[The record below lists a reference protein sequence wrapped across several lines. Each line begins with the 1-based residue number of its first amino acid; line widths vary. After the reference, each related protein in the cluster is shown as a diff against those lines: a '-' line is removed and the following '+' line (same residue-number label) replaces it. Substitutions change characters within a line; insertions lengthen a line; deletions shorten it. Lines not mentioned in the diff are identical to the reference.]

1 MNVNSPILL
10 RFAMIFNLT
19 QMRNIFIS
27 VLVMGLTILLLTGCS
42 GSSNKSGSD
51 TIDSLK
57 LSIMKQ
63 NFGTVDGKPVY
74 LFTMKNKNGIT
85 IRITNYGGIITSILV
100 PDKNGKIGDIVLGY
114 DSLKGYLEA
123 TPYFGA
129 IVGRYANRIAK
140 GRFTLDGKIYKLAIN
155 NGNNTLH
162 GGIKGFDKVVW
173 DASESSDTAG
183 SSLIL
188 TYLSKDG
195 EEGYPGNLS
204 VKVTY
209 TLTNYDE
216 FRTLIE
222 ATTDKAT
229 PVNLC
234 NHSYFNLAEC
244 DTSILGHILTINAD
258 RFTVVNDE
266 LIPTG
271 ELRPVAG
278 GPMDF
283 TKPHVIGKRIDKVP
297 GAPPGGYDHNYV
309 LLKKQ
314 GELSQA
320 AILVDVKTG
329 RRLEIFTTQPGVQF
343 YSGNFLDGT
352 ITGKEAKKY
361 YQHWGLCLETQH
373 FPDSPNQ
380 ATFPGTILKPG
391 EKYSETTLY
400 KFGVLK

>member
-1 MNVNSPILL
+1 
-10 RFAMIFNLT
+10 
-19 QMRNIFIS
+19 
-27 VLVMGLTILLLTGCS
+27 
-42 GSSNKSGSD
+42 
-51 TIDSLK
+51 
-57 LSIMKQ
+57 MKQ
-63 NFGTVDGKPVY
+63 DFGTVDGKPVY
-74 LFTMKNKNGIT
+74 LFTMKNKKGIT

-100 PDKNGKIGDIVLGY
+100 PDNKGKLGDIVLGY

-140 GRFTLDGKIYKLAIN
+140 GRFILDGKTFQLAIN

-173 DASESSDTAG
+173 DASELSDSAG
-183 SSLIL
+183 ASLIL

-209 TLTNYDE
+209 TLTNNDE

-222 ATTDKAT
+222 ATTDQAT

-234 NHSYFNLAEC
+234 NHSYFNLSEC
-244 DTSILGHILTINAD
+244 DTNILGHLLTINAD
-258 RFTVVNDE
+258 RYTVVNDE

-271 ELRPVAG
+271 ELRPVKG
-278 GPMDF
+278 TTMDF
-283 TKPHVIGKRIDKVP
+283 TVPHMIGQRIDQVP

-309 LLKKQ
+309 LVKTP
-314 GELSQA
+314 GELSLA
-320 AILVDVKTG
+320 ATLQDTVSG
-329 RRLEIFTTQPGVQF
+329 RMLEILTTQPGVQF

-352 ITGKEAKKY
+352 ITGKGGKIYEK
-361 YQHWGLCLETQH
+361 HWGLCLETQH

-380 ATFPGTILKPG
+380 ATFPNTILRPG
-391 EKYSETTLY
+391 EKYSETTVY

>member
-1 MNVNSPILL
+1 M
-10 RFAMIFNLT
+10 
-19 QMRNIFIS
+19 
-27 VLVMGLTILLLTGCS
+27 
-42 GSSNKSGSD
+42 
-51 TIDSLK
+51 
-57 LSIMKQ
+57 
-63 NFGTVDGKPVY
+63 
-74 LFTMKNKNGIT
+74 
-85 IRITNYGGIITSILV
+85 V
-100 PDKNGKIGDIVLGY
+100 PDKNGSSGDIVLGY
-114 DSLKGYLEA
+114 DSLKGYLES

-140 GRFTLDGKIYKLAIN
+140 GRFILDGKIYQLAIN

-183 SSLIL
+183 VSLIL

-195 EEGYPGNLS
+195 EEGYPGNLT

-209 TLTNYDE
+209 TLTNNNE

-244 DTSILGHILTINAD
+244 DTNILGHILTINAD

-271 ELRPVAG
+271 ELHSVAG
-278 GPMDF
+278 SPMDF
-283 TKPHVIGKRIDKVP
+283 TAPHVIGQRIDKVP

-309 LLKKQ
+309 LLKKP
-314 GELSQA
+314 GELSLA
-320 AILVDVKTG
+320 AILEDQKTG
-329 RRLEIFTTQPGVQF
+329 RSLEIFTTQPGIQF

-352 ITGKEAKKY
+352 IKGKGEKIY
-361 YQHWGLCLETQH
+361 RQHWGLCLETQH
-373 FPDSPNQ
+373 FPGFTQSKC
-380 ATFPGTILKPG
+380 FPEYDP
-391 EKYSETTLY
+391 ETGRKIY
-400 KFGVLK
+400 

>member
-1 MNVNSPILL
+1 
-10 RFAMIFNLT
+10 
-19 QMRNIFIS
+19 
-27 VLVMGLTILLLTGCS
+27 
-42 GSSNKSGSD
+42 
-51 TIDSLK
+51 
-57 LSIMKQ
+57 MKE
-63 NFGTVDGKPVY
+63 NYGKVDEKPVY
-74 LFTMKNKNGIT
+74 LFTLFNKKGIT
-85 IRITNYGGIITSILV
+85 IKITNYGGIITHIIV
-100 PDKNGKIGDIVLGY
+100 PDKNGKMGDIALGY

-140 GRFTLDGKIYKLAIN
+140 GRFVLDGKNYQLAVN

-173 DASESSDTAG
+173 EASESSDSG
-183 SSLIL
+183 RVSLIL
-188 TYLSKDG
+188 SYLSKDG

-209 TLTNYDE
+209 TLSNDDE
-216 FRTLIE
+216 FTTLIE

-234 NHSYFNLAEC
+234 NHSYFNLSEC
-244 DTSILGHILTINAD
+244 DTNILGHFLTINAD

-271 ELRPVAG
+271 ELRPVKG
-278 GPMDF
+278 TPMDF
-283 TKPHVIGKRIDKVP
+283 TTPYLIGQRIDKVP

-309 LLKKQ
+309 LLKNPS
-314 GELSQA
+314 ELSLA
-320 AILVDVKTG
+320 AILEDPVSG
-329 RRLEIFTTQPGVQF
+329 RRLDIRTTQPGVQF

-352 ITGKEAKKY
+352 INGKGGKKY
-361 YQHWGLCLETQH
+361 QKHWGLCLETQH

-380 ATFPGTILKPG
+380 SSFPNTILRPG
-391 EKYSETTLY
+391 EKYSVTTVY
-400 KFGVLK
+400 KFGVIK